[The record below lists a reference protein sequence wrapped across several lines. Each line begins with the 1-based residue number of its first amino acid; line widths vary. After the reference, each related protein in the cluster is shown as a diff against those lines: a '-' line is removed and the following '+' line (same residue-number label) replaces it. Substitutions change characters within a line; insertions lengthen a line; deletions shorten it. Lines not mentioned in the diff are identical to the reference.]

1 MINVNTLKPGTT
13 FKDSGDIFVVLT
25 ASHSKQGRGQ
35 ANVKAKAKNL
45 RTGATVVKS
54 YTGGDK
60 VEPAHIDKIDMDFL
74 YSDGQNIILMDQ
86 KTYEQIEIPMDKVEW
101 EMNFLKEG
109 NKVLVRKYEQ
119 EILDVE
125 LPINIELTV
134 TEAPE
139 AVKGNTQ
146 SNPQKKIILE
156 TGFEIEAPM
165 FIKEGEV
172 IVVSSET
179 GKYVGRGNK

>member
-13 FKDSGDIFVVLT
+13 FSDGDDIFVVLS

-35 ANVKAKAKNL
+35 ANVKAKVKNL
-45 RTGATVVKS
+45 RTGATVIKS

-60 VEPAHIDKIDMDFL
+60 VDPAHIDKVDMDYL
-74 YSDGQNIILMDQ
+74 YSDGQSIVLMDQ

-109 NKVLVRKYEQ
+109 NKVLVRKFGNEV
-119 EILDVE
+119 LDVE
-125 LPINIELTV
+125 LPINIELEV
-134 TEAPE
+134 TTAPD

-146 SNPQKKIILE
+146 SNPQKKVVLE
-156 TGFEIEAPM
+156 TGFEMEVPM
-165 FIKEGEV
+165 FIKEGEI